1 MIWIAHARHYIK
13 PQIAAN
19 RRRDRYKYPVKAPGF
34 IVLSAITPVIGL
46 SAMRP
51 TASEARVNR
60 DSSSDQLLA
69 AQLRLLF
76 GNANLGVVVNIVAA
90 AILGALQWGIVS
102 GLAIMAWWLYITLV
116 SIGRYALAR
125 RYWQASPG
133 ETALNKWRVVFTA
146 GVALAG
152 VGWGAAGVLLYPAG
166 HLTNQVF
173 LVFVLGGMMLGAS
186 SVLAPRPEAFLSFL
200 VPTGLIPA
208 IRFFLEGD
216 ETHLAM
222 GVLASLFTFAT
233 LLTTRR
239 LYRMVDSSLTLQF
252 ENRVLVDELQS
263 ANRETAALNQALEL
277 RVVER
282 TAELLQSTEQLR
294 AEIIHREQAEEELL
308 RARKLES
315 LGVLA
320 GGIAHDFN
328 NFLTVVQGN
337 IEVAKVHLT
346 PGETAREF
354 LDQAASACQRAK
366 FLSSQLLTFAKG
378 GAPVRRVASTAQ
390 LVTDAVLLARS
401 GSPIG
406 IELQIAE
413 GLWSAEVDSGQI
425 GQVLHN
431 ILINAR
437 EASSSGG
444 MIEVRAEN
452 VALQGGSGEVIPHV
466 RVSIRDHGHGIAP
479 DVLRRI
485 FDPYF
490 TTKPGGNGLGL
501 ATAYAIVAKHG
512 GHLSVESTPGI
523 GTVFMVDLPASLEA
537 PLAQKPVSFPMQTG
551 TERLLVMDDDEALR
565 ELSKAVL
572 STLGYEVLTAG
583 DGAEAI
589 DLYEKGKAAGKGFDA
604 VLLDLTVTGGMGGLE
619 AAAML
624 KQLDPSARLI
634 VSSGY
639 SDAPVMSSFAEYGFD
654 AVILK
659 PWTVREMSEVLRK
672 VLVRVPVQ
680 RNASS

>member
-1 MIWIAHARHYIK
+1 
-13 PQIAAN
+13 
-19 RRRDRYKYPVKAPGF
+19 
-34 IVLSAITPVIGL
+34 
-46 SAMRP
+46 MRP
-51 TASEARVNR
+51 TTSVARVNR
-60 DSSSDQLLA
+60 DSSSEQLLA
-69 AQLRLLF
+69 AQLRLLY

-102 GLAIMAWWLYITLV
+102 RPTIIAWCLYITLV
-116 SIGRYALAR
+116 SIARYVFAR
-125 RYWQASPG
+125 RYRQASSTDT
-133 ETALNKWRVVFTA
+133 ELSQWRGLFTVGVGFA
-146 GVALAG
+146 GA
-152 VGWGAAGVLLYPAG
+152 GWGAAGVLLYPPG

-173 LVFVLGGMMLGAS
+173 LLFVLGGMMLGAS
-186 SVLAPRPEAFLSFL
+186 SVLAPRREAYLTF
-200 VPTGLIPA
+200 LIPA
-208 IRFFLEGD
+208 GFIPAVRLFLDGD
-216 ETHLAM
+216 KTHLAM
-222 GVLASLFTFAT
+222 GLLSTLFTLAT
-233 LLTTRR
+233 LITTRR
-239 LYRMVDSSLTLQF
+239 LYQMVDSSLRLQF
-252 ENRVLVDELQS
+252 ENRELVEGLRT

-277 RVVER
+277 RVEER
-282 TAELLQSTEQLR
+282 TAELHKSTEQLR
-294 AEIIHREQAEEELL
+294 GEITQREQAEEELL

-346 PGETAREF
+346 PGEAAREF

-401 GSPIG
+401 GSS
-406 IELQIAE
+406 IAIDLHLAE
-413 GLWSAEVDSGQI
+413 SLWSADVDSGQI

-437 EASSSGG
+437 EATSGG
-444 MIEVRAEN
+444 GAIEVRAEN
-452 VALQGGSGEVIPHV
+452 IALQNGSGEIAPHI
-466 RVSIRDHGHGIAP
+466 RVSIRDHGHGIP
-479 DVLRRI
+479 PEVLRRI

-490 TTKPGGNGLGL
+490 TTKPGGSGLGL

-512 GHLSVESTPGI
+512 GHLSVESTPGA
-523 GTVFMVDLPASLEA
+523 GTVFTVDLPASLEA
-537 PLAQKPVSFPMQTG
+537 PLSQMPPTFPMQTG

-565 ELSKAVL
+565 DLSKAVL
-572 STLGYEVLTAG
+572 TTLGYDVQTAG
-583 DGAEAI
+583 DGAEAVE
-589 DLYEKGKAAGKGFDA
+589 LYAKTKAAGAGFDA
-604 VLLDLTVTGGMGGLE
+604 VLLDLTVTGGVGGLE
-619 AAAML
+619 AAAKL
-624 KQLDPSARLI
+624 KQLDPFSKLI

-672 VLVRVPVQ
+672 VLAADPVRRSGAIHP
-680 RNASS
+680 AATD

>member
-1 MIWIAHARHYIK
+1 
-13 PQIAAN
+13 
-19 RRRDRYKYPVKAPGF
+19 
-34 IVLSAITPVIGL
+34 
-46 SAMRP
+46 MRP
-51 TASEARVNR
+51 TVSLARVNR
-60 DSSSDQLLA
+60 DSSSPQLLA
-69 AQLRLLF
+69 AQLRLLY

-102 GLAIMAWWLYITLV
+102 KPTIVAWCLYITLV
-116 SIGRYALAR
+116 SIARYAFAR
-125 RYWQASPG
+125 RYWQTSSTP
-133 ETALNKWRVVFTA
+133 TDLNRWRTVFTVGVGCA
-146 GVALAG
+146 GA
-152 VGWGAAGVLLYPAG
+152 GWGAAGVLLYPPG

-186 SVLAPRPEAFLSFL
+186 SVLAPRPEAFLTFL
-200 VPTGLIPA
+200 IPAGLIPA
-208 IRFFLEGD
+208 IRLFLDRD

-222 GVLASLFTFAT
+222 GLLASLFTLAT
-233 LLTTRR
+233 LITTRR
-239 LYRMVDSSLTLQF
+239 LYRMVDSSLRLQF
-252 ENRVLVDELQS
+252 ENRELVEDLRT

-277 RVVER
+277 RVEER
-282 TAELLQSTEQLR
+282 TAELHESTEQLR
-294 AEIIHREQAEEELL
+294 AEITQREQAEEELL

-346 PGETAREF
+346 PGEAAREF
-354 LDQAASACQRAK
+354 LDHAASACQRAK

-401 GSPIG
+401 GSSIA
-406 IELQIAE
+406 IELQLAE
-413 GLWSAEVDSGQI
+413 SLWSAEVDSGQI

-437 EASSSGG
+437 EATSGG
-444 MIEVRAEN
+444 GTIEVRAEN
-452 VALQGGSGEVIPHV
+452 ISGEAEPHV
-466 RVSIRDHGHGIAP
+466 RVSIRDQGHGISP

-490 TTKPGGNGLGL
+490 TTKPGGSGLGL

-512 GHLSVESTPGI
+512 GRLAVESTPGA
-523 GTVFMVDLPASLEA
+523 GTVFTVDLPASLEA
-537 PLAQKPVSFPMQTG
+537 PLSQMTTTVPMQTG

-565 ELSKAVL
+565 DLSKAVL
-572 STLGYEVLTAG
+572 STLGYDVQTAG
-583 DGAEAI
+583 DGAEAVE
-589 DLYEKGKAAGKGFDA
+589 LYAKTKAAGKGFDA
-604 VLLDLTVTGGMGGLE
+604 VLLDLTVTGGIGGLE
-619 AAAML
+619 AAAKL
-624 KQLDPSARLI
+624 KELDPSSKLI

-639 SDAPVMSSFAEYGFD
+639 SDAPVMSRFAEYGFD

-672 VLVRVPVQ
+672 VLVPDPV
-680 RNASS
+680 RRSASP

>member
-1 MIWIAHARHYIK
+1 
-13 PQIAAN
+13 
-19 RRRDRYKYPVKAPGF
+19 
-34 IVLSAITPVIGL
+34 
-46 SAMRP
+46 MRP

-60 DSSSDQLLA
+60 DSSSEQLLA

-76 GNANLGVVVNIVAA
+76 GNANLGAVVNIVAA
-90 AILGALQWGIVS
+90 AILGALQWGIIS
-102 GLAIMAWWLYITLV
+102 RPTILAWCSYMTLV
-116 SIGRYALAR
+116 SIVRYGFAR
-125 RYWQASPG
+125 GYRQAS
-133 ETALNKWRVVFTA
+133 ESAAALGRWRTVFVI

-152 VGWGAAGVLLYPAG
+152 VGWGSAGILLYRAD

-173 LVFVLGGMMLGAS
+173 LIFVLGGMMLGAS
-186 SVLAPRPEAFLSFL
+186 SVLAPRPEAFLTFL
-200 VPTGLIPA
+200 IPTGLIPA
-208 IRFFLEGD
+208 ARLFVDGD

-222 GVLASLFTFAT
+222 GLLASLFTLAA
-233 LLTTRR
+233 LITTWR
-239 LYRMVDSSLTLQF
+239 LYRMVDSSLRLQF
-252 ENRVLVDELQS
+252 ENRDLVEDLRT

-277 RVVER
+277 RVEER
-282 TAELLQSTEQLR
+282 TAALHQSTEQLR
-294 AEIIHREQAEEELL
+294 AEIAQRELAEEELL

-346 PGETAREF
+346 PGEAAREF

-378 GAPVRRVASTAQ
+378 GAPVRQAASIAQ
-390 LVTDAVLLARS
+390 LVTDAVLLASS
-401 GSPIG
+401 GSSIA

-437 EASSSGG
+437 EATSGG
-444 MIEVRAEN
+444 GTIEVRAEN
-452 VALQGGSGEVIPHV
+452 LVLQNGSGEAAPHL

-490 TTKPGGNGLGL
+490 TTKPGGSGLGL
-501 ATAYAIVAKHG
+501 ATAYAIVVKHG
-512 GHLSVESTPGI
+512 GQLSVESTPGA

-537 PLAQKPVSFPMQTG
+537 PVAQMPVSFPLQTG

-572 STLGYEVLTAG
+572 ATLGYDVQTAG
-583 DGAEAI
+583 DGAEAV
-589 DLYEKGKAAGKGFDA
+589 DLYERSKAAGNGFDA

-619 AAAML
+619 AAVML
-624 KQLDPSARLI
+624 KELDPSARLI

-639 SDAPVMSSFAEYGFD
+639 SDAPVMSRFAEYGFD

-672 VLVRVPVQ
+672 VLVADPV
-680 RNASS
+680 RRSASP